1 VKKHRHGSRHVKD
14 EHRDI
19 NDREEYGA
27 EVAPGAWVEKDDMGR
42 TARAR
47 EDSDADAG
55 AGVSLGW
62 IALVFAIA
70 SLFFWPVIMGPTAA
84 ILGFYAYQ
92 QGQRGLGTWSMILGG
107 IAFFVFAFF
116 IR

>member
-1 VKKHRHGSRHVKD
+1 MKKKRNGSHHVKE
-14 EHRDI
+14 EHRGSVE
-19 NDREEYGA
+19 DREEYSA

-42 TARAR
+42 TAR
-47 EDSDADAG
+47 EDADAG

-70 SLFFWPVIMGPTAA
+70 SLFFWPVIMGPTAG

-92 QGQRGLGTWSMILGG
+92 QGQRGLGSWSMILGG
-107 IAFFVFAFF
+107 VAFFVFAFF